1 MNNWWLPK
9 VILDQNYLVKSKKKG
24 QRKSRKT
31 HVRRSHEAKP
41 YREKWGILQEQN
53 NNKIIKV
60 STIKENNYKLSWQM
74 KSETK
79 LGANDNEGKNNVLS
93 AKQSNKLH
101 TAFSVA
107 FSYLHQCYLHQLP
120 SSLCTDKGSW
130 MLPKLQYAIGLI
142 VYWLS
147 KCCFSSLTQDFVGK
161 AFISLW
167 HTLTLFK

>member
-107 FSYLHQCYLHQLP
+107 FSYLHQCKLKTGGKLLLFIFFQWIQQ
-120 SSLCTDKGSW
+120 KGKE
-130 MLPKLQYAIGLI
+130 LRDRPIGN
-142 VYWLS
+142 
-147 KCCFSSLTQDFVGK
+147 
-161 AFISLW
+161 
-167 HTLTLFK
+167 